1 MFTLPV
7 KSCISSKLS
16 PNLFEPDVYN
26 TEELTVVK
34 CISLAVNV
42 PVILTSEL
50 IVTFVPSSL
59 MFESINVVVAP
70 V

>member
-1 MFTLPV
+1 M
-7 KSCISSKLS
+7 SSDVS
-16 PNLFEPDVYN
+16 PNLVDPDVYN

-50 IVTFVPSSL
+50 IVTSEPLSL
-59 MFESINVVVAP
+59 IFESINVVVAP

>member
-1 MFTLPV
+1 V
-7 KSCISSKLS
+7 SSDVS
-16 PNLFEPDVYN
+16 PNLVDPDVYN

-50 IVTFVPSSL
+50 IVTSEPLSL
-59 MFESINVVVAP
+59 IFESINVVVAP